1 MKEIGEFLKQKRLEK
16 GITIDQIAEKTRMP
30 AVRIK
35 AIEEGN
41 LDAFKDDLSYLQFF
55 IQSYCN
61 AIGIDYHEVKSQLS
75 DSINSYTMSF
85 QADQLRA
92 QSESEKNIREKSTQ
106 RVNEYKKRNPAK
118 KVERKIDFSLIS
130 FVAVIALV
138 IICLATVGGYY
149 LTRQFAPGNDE
160 PIADVTPPEDDTTDD
175 KPQAD
180 QPEEPVEVKEI
191 EAVAAEQV
199 GDYVIENAEDKF
211 ILRIE
216 FASNSWFRA
225 ILDGTELSTP
235 EARVYDAGT
244 TLEIELDP
252 ASNTDLNL
260 RFGYFAGT
268 KMFVDDQEVV
278 IDESIANST
287 GVQEINFT
295 IGGNTSEPA
304 E

>member
-16 GITIDQIAEKTRMP
+16 GITIDQVAEKTRMP
-30 AVRIK
+30 AARIK

-61 AIGIDYHEVKSQLS
+61 AIGIDYHEVKQQLS

-92 QSESEKNIREKSTQ
+92 QNESEKNIREKSTQ

-130 FVAVIALV
+130 FVAVIALIV
-138 IICLATVGGYY
+138 ICLVTVGGYY
-149 LTRQFAPGNDE
+149 LSRQLFSGNDE
-160 PIADVTPPEDDTTDD
+160 PIADVTPPEDTNDD
-175 KPQAD
+175 KPQID

-191 EAVAAEQV
+191 EVIPGEQV
-199 GDYVIENAEDKF
+199 GDYVIENAEEKF
-211 ILRIE
+211 TLRIE

-225 ILDGTELSTP
+225 ILDGTELTTP

-244 TLEIELDP
+244 KLEMELDP
-252 ASNTDLNL
+252 VNNRELNL
-260 RFGYFAGT
+260 RFGYFAGM
-268 KMFVDDQEVV
+268 KLYVDDKEVE
-278 IDESIANST
+278 IDESIANIT